1 MRRGPA
7 GTKFAPLRL
16 KSSKQTKTSIKLTWT
31 KTKRAERY
39 VIYGSKCGKGNQMK
53 KLSVAAGTSKTV
65 KKIAGKKLK
74 KGKYYKFIVVALDA
88 DNNVVSTSKV
98 AHVATKGGK
107 VRNPS
112 KVTVKSPVVRKA
124 KSLEKGKKLSLKAR
138 QTGEGVKKHRVL
150 KYESTDPGIATVSK
164 KGVIKAKS
172 KGTCYIYSY
181 AQNGKYKKIKTIVK

>member
-1 MRRGPA
+1 MKNEKTENENNKNTSSPLVKYLFQTRFFLFGL
-7 GTKFAPLRL
+7 TK
-16 KSSKQTKTSIKLTWT
+16 K
-31 KTKRAERY
+31 
-39 VIYGSKCGKGNQMK
+39 
-53 KLSVAAGTSKTV
+53 SKTI

-124 KSLEKGKKLSLKAR
+124 KSLKKGKSLSLKAK

-150 KYESTDPGIATVSK
+150 KYESTAPEIATVSK

-172 KGTCYIYSY
+172 KGTCYVYAY
-181 AQNGKYKKIKTIVK
+181 AQNGKYKKIKVRVK